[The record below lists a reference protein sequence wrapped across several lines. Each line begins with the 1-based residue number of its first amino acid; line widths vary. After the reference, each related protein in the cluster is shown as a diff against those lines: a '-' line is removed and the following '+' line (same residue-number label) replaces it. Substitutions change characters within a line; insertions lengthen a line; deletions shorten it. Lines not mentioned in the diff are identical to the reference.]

1 MRSFP
6 IAAKFP
12 IPVCFSLPVQ
22 ILLWKQLGFRVPLQ
36 TTGSALSQN
45 PKTLSETTSVGREH
59 ALLML
64 LLTMSALLMD
74 GKEGDVALEISRS
87 SVFFFPLFAFLM
99 LLLTMS
105 TLLMDEKRRP
115 DVLKSRATQWFVLFY
130 SVCRCLWAVCKTAI
144 AVRHRHDCGERV
156 FQNPPK
162 KASHHGE
169 TDQRDQGLFTD
180 GAAEGRAVR
189 EDQAQQGCGEV
200 QGEVQEVPL
209 YALCV

>member
-1 MRSFP
+1 MKKKATRRWKSCDVFFFP
-6 IAAKFP
+6 
-12 IPVCFSLPVQ
+12 L
-22 ILLWKQLGFRVPLQ
+22 
-36 TTGSALSQN
+36 SAF
-45 PKTLSETTSVGREH
+45 
-59 ALLML
+59 LML
-64 LLTMSALLMD
+64 LLRMSTLLMD
-74 GKEGDVALEISRS
+74 EKEGDEALEISRS

-115 DVLKSRATQWFVLFY
+115 DVLKSRATPGYVFFY
-130 SVCRCLWAVCKTAI
+130 SVCPCLWVACKTAI

-156 FQNPPK
+156 FQSPPK
-162 KASHHGE
+162 KATHHGE
-169 TDQRDQGLFTD
+169 TNQRDQGLFAD
-180 GAAEGRAVR
+180 SAAEGRAVR